1 MTERNK
7 EQSSTNY
14 IHTVKTR
21 SLSPLKLVLVLTY
34 LVALLADG
42 KKNNNGGSNKQTLD
56 LWLCYA

>member
-42 KKNNNGGSNKQTLD
+42 KKTTTAAAINKH
-56 LWLCYA
+56 